1 MSSAPF
7 KLDANASPESL
18 NSAYEQLHA
27 QHQKFIADGL
37 SLDLTRGK
45 PSTKQLDLSNALLA
59 STPEDFLD
67 SAIDLRNYGVLDG
80 LPKAKQLFG
89 TLLGVDEET
98 AEQRVFV
105 GGNSSLSLMHYTL
118 WFAHHLGLHAKQQAW
133 RKEGD
138 ESGEHIK
145 MLCPCPGY
153 DRHFSVCEQLGVEM
167 IPVPLTGAGPDM
179 DIVEALIKADH
190 NIKGIWCVPR
200 FSNPTGEVYSAATV
214 ARLAE
219 LPKHASKNFY
229 VLWDNAYS
237 LHAFTDQAPSLAS
250 IEHAAEA
257 AGTLD
262 QIIQFGSTSKMTF
275 AGAGIGYM
283 ASSEQTI
290 AAFRK
295 QFAMASIGSD
305 KLNQQRHINF
315 LSDLA
320 STKDHMALH
329 AEIMAPKFEAVAK
342 ALHDHFDDSDL
353 GVWSNPQGGY
363 FVSFDTRPG
372 LAKKVVALAA
382 EAGVKL
388 TPAGATFPNG
398 YDPEDKNIRLAPSF
412 PEIGEVNKAM
422 QVFVNCVKLASVEQ
436 AMQQ

>member
-1 MSSAPF
+1 LSSAPF
-7 KLDANASPESL
+7 KLDANASSESL

-133 RKEGD
+133 RKESD

-179 DIVEALIKADH
+179 DIVEALIKADP

>member
-1 MSSAPF
+1 MSSVPF
-7 KLDANASPESL
+7 KLDANASSESL

-45 PSTKQLDLSNALLA
+45 PSSKQLDLSNALLA
-59 STPEDFLD
+59 NSPEDFLD
-67 SAIDLRNYGVLDG
+67 AAIDLRNYGVLDG

-98 AEQRVFV
+98 AEQRVFI

-118 WFAHHLGLHAKQQAW
+118 WFAHHLGLQAEQQAW
-133 RKEGD
+133 HKESNA
-138 ESGEHIK
+138 SGENIK

-153 DRHFSVCEQLGVEM
+153 DRHFSVCEQLGIEM
-167 IPVPLTGAGPDM
+167 IPVPLTGVGPDM
-179 DIVEALIKADH
+179 DIVEALIKADP

-219 LPKHASKNFY
+219 LPKHTSKNFY

-250 IEHAAEA
+250 FEHAGEA

-283 ASSEQTI
+283 AS
-290 AAFRK
+290 
-295 QFAMASIGSD
+295 
-305 KLNQQRHINF
+305 
-315 LSDLA
+315 
-320 STKDHMALH
+320 
-329 AEIMAPKFEAVAK
+329 
-342 ALHDHFDDSDL
+342 
-353 GVWSNPQGGY
+353 
-363 FVSFDTRPG
+363 
-372 LAKKVVALAA
+372 
-382 EAGVKL
+382 
-388 TPAGATFPNG
+388 
-398 YDPEDKNIRLAPSF
+398 
-412 PEIGEVNKAM
+412 
-422 QVFVNCVKLASVEQ
+422 
-436 AMQQ
+436 

>member
-1 MSSAPF
+1 MSSVPF
-7 KLDANASPESL
+7 KLDANASSESL

-45 PSTKQLDLSNALLA
+45 PSSKQLDLSNALLA
-59 STPEDFLD
+59 NSPEDFLD
-67 SAIDLRNYGVLDG
+67 AAIDLRNYGVLDG

-98 AEQRVFV
+98 AEQRVFI

-118 WFAHHLGLHAKQQAW
+118 WFAHHLGLQAEQQAW
-133 RKEGD
+133 HKESNA
-138 ESGEHIK
+138 SGGNIK

-153 DRHFSVCEQLGVEM
+153 DRHFSVCEQLGIEM
-167 IPVPLTGAGPDM
+167 IPVPLTGVGPDM
-179 DIVEALIKADH
+179 DIVEALIKADP

-219 LPKHASKNFY
+219 LPKHTSKNFY

-283 ASSEQTI
+283 ASSKQTI

-295 QFAMASIGSD
+295 HFAMASIGSD

-315 LSDLA
+315 LGDLA

-342 ALHDHFDDSDL
+342 TLHDHLVGSDV

-436 AMQQ
+436 AMQK

>member
-7 KLDANASPESL
+7 KLDANASSESL

-45 PSTKQLDLSNALLA
+45 PSSKQLDLSNALLA
-59 STPEDFLD
+59 NSPEDFLD

-98 AEQRVFV
+98 AEQRVFI

-118 WFAHHLGLHAKQQAW
+118 WFAHHLGLQAEQQAW
-133 RKEGD
+133 HKESNA
-138 ESGEHIK
+138 SGGNIK

-153 DRHFSVCEQLGVEM
+153 DRHFSVCEQLGIEM
-167 IPVPLTGAGPDM
+167 IPVPLTGVGPDM
-179 DIVEALIKADH
+179 DIVETLIKADP

-219 LPKHASKNFY
+219 LPKHTGKNFY

-283 ASSEQTI
+283 ASSKQTI

-295 QFAMASIGSD
+295 HFAMASIGSD

-315 LSDLA
+315 LGDLA

-342 ALHDHFDDSDL
+342 TLHDHLDGSDV

-436 AMQQ
+436 AMQK